1 MMMVAHQVLDQT
13 VMKFRDNHF
22 IVDDIYYEWLTTNQT
37 WIQPM
42 LYLKEDTL
50 DELWWA
56 DSRAMSWVDHEQAL
70 CHPECDDFLCI
81 RPHAEYDGRSSP

>member
-22 IVDDIYYEWLTTNQT
+22 IVDDIYYEWLTTHQT

-42 LYLKEDTL
+42 LYLKEDNL
-50 DELWWA
+50 DEMWWA
-56 DSRAMSWVDHEQAL
+56 DSGVMNWVNHEQAL
-70 CHPECDDFLCI
+70 CHPECDNFFCI
-81 RPHAEYDGRSSP
+81 QPHAAYDGRSSP